1 MATASTERK
10 QAFYGEITMK
20 LNTLR
25 TKTATKKLDRG
36 DPTGEVRVVY
46 LSDRHRGSRPLRHIV
61 LHSPAG
67 MAWGYEGS
75 GPADLALSIL
85 SDVLGER
92 PTPKQLMYGQFKAQP
107 HYQAFKRT
115 FVAGWEMGYAFEIDA
130 DKVID
135 WLKMRGVSI

>member
-1 MATASTERK
+1 M
-10 QAFYGEITMK
+10 FYGENTMK

-25 TKTATKKLDRG
+25 TKTATKKLYRG

-67 MAWGYEGS
+67 IAWGYEGS

-85 SDVLGER
+85 CDVLGER

-107 HYQAFKRT
+107 HYQAFKRQ
-115 FVAGWEMGYAFEIDA
+115 FVAGWEMGKPFDVDSEA
-130 DKVID
+130 VIV
-135 WLKMRGVSI
+135 WLRNRGVEV